1 MNAADDNG
9 PDFNAERETLFA
21 EIETLRGQRNGLMA
35 ELAACRRECRE
46 LRERLIHFRGG
57 DDR

>member
-9 PDFNAERETLFA
+9 PDFTTEREMLFA
-21 EIETLRGQRNGLMA
+21 EIETLRGQRNGLMV

-46 LRERLIHFRGG
+46 LQAELRRLRGEP
-57 DDR
+57 